1 MINSPVRWHVSLP
14 GEQVDGVLLPFD
26 DTHVVRVDD
35 PDEVSDLVQFAL
47 AELDESADGH
57 GHGDWSWPDVRMET
71 ASGEQLIVRILH
83 RSAS

>member
-1 MINSPVRWHVSLP
+1 MINSPVRWHVSLS
-14 GEQVDGVLLPFD
+14 GEHVDGVFLPFD
-26 DTHVVRVDD
+26 DCHVVRVDD
-35 PDEVSDLVQFAL
+35 PVEVAELIQFAL

-57 GHGDWSWPDVRMET
+57 GERSWPDVRMGT